1 MKKLLLIT
9 IVALACAM
17 GAKAE
22 VKDFSIGAQFSWA
35 SKHSLAGL
43 GAQLQYEP
51 IRNLRLAPEFN
62 YYFKNDGISACN
74 ANLNVQYVIPTSTS
88 FAIYP
93 LAGFAYSH
101 YKYDGILSVSD
112 DVCGANVGLGSEYR
126 INNNIHFYV
135 EERFQIIEDHNQS
148 VTFFGMKYTF

>member
-1 MKKLLLIT
+1 MKKILFIA
-9 IVALACAM
+9 VMALTFVT
-17 GAKAE
+17 GARAE
-22 VKDFSIGAQFSWA
+22 ANDFSIGAQFSWA

-43 GAQLQYEP
+43 GAQLQYEVV
-51 IRNLRLAPEFN
+51 NHLRLAPEFN

-74 ANLNVQYVIPTSTS
+74 ANVNLQYVIPTSTS

-126 INNNIHFYV
+126 INNNINFYV